1 MSVSMWSSGVL
12 SAKINLHNMEVSI
25 MAKQVF
31 EPRTDETVFA
41 RKVSADCWKSP
52 KQALSR
58 QIAGKTYFTD
68 QRIAFLASGLIGTE
82 SVSWEIEMKDIQ
94 SVKACLTPPFFPFGV
109 LITMKDGSQY
119 KLGILGRNK
128 YVEWIAQHIS

>member
-1 MSVSMWSSGVL
+1 
-12 SAKINLHNMEVSI
+12 

-41 RKVSADCWKSP
+41 QKVSADCWKSP

-68 QRIAFLASGLIGTE
+68 QRIAFLASGLIGTAGA
-82 SVSWEIEMKDIQ
+82 SWEIQMKDIQ
-94 SVKACLTPPFFPFGV
+94 SVETCMTPPCFPFGV
-109 LITMKDGSQY
+109 LLTLRDGGKY
-119 KLGILGRNK
+119 KLGITKRGK
-128 YVEWIAQHIS
+128 YVDWISQHIS

>member
-1 MSVSMWSSGVL
+1 M
-12 SAKINLHNMEVSI
+12 
-25 MAKQVF
+25 F
-31 EPRTDETVFA
+31 EAREGENVFA
-41 RKVSADCWKSP
+41 QKATADCWKSP
-52 KQALSR
+52 KQTVSR
-58 QIAGKTYFTD
+58 QVSGKTYVTD
-68 QRIAFLASGLIGTE
+68 QRIVFLASGLVGTE